1 MPQSYIKLISP
12 SSFLASTTGSGLG
25 AGAGSGAGSGFG
37 AGAGAGASFFSTGA
51 GADFFAAAASA
62 FFFLAAAFLASAALA
77 IKFKLNIYM
86 CQLYNNEVQSL
97 RLIVEDAITYQLR
110 PSWLQRP
117 LQPLPSWQRRPWLF
131 IMRCAHIK

>member
-1 MPQSYIKLISP
+1 MCEIQNIMKIPRAHSFTKLISP
-12 SSFLASTTGSGLG
+12 SSFLASTTGSGLGAG

-62 FFFLAAAFLASAALA
+62 FFFSAAAFLASAALA

-86 CQLYNNEVQSL
+86 CELYNTV
-97 RLIVEDAITYQLR
+97 
-110 PSWLQRP
+110 
-117 LQPLPSWQRRPWLF
+117 
-131 IMRCAHIK
+131 